1 MALVEVYSDD
11 NSRLLLPS
19 DGKENV
25 NDNNAMIM
33 GEETNE
39 ETQSTDNSSLQKM
52 SSTESLHYDSTKSSN
67 KELFLQAYSIL
78 GAKKN
83 EKVLNKGLQ
92 LAVEIQQTIAL
103 KAFAMID
110 GNTIQRLHRIYYTYL
125 SSSSTRKS
133 NSSSIINNGTS
144 SSSSEKELMFGRPN
158 VLYRLGQFIM
168 EVKVSKLVVF
178 LFI

>member
-39 ETQSTDNSSLQKM
+39 ETQSTDNSSQQKM